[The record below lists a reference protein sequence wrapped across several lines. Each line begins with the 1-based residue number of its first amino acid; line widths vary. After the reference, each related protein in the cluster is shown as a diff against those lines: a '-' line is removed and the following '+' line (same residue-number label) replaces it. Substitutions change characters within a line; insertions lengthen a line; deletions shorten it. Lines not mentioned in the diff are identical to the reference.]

1 MSHPLGPAP
10 FRFEP
15 RDGCVQGA
23 AFSRPFQGL
32 TALIVLGSGAWL
44 WQLWDAGRFGATGL
58 EGLRAAG
65 WFVLGW
71 LLLVWTAWHVLT
83 SRVRFAPDGIHQ
95 SWVWHKHMAY
105 DDLAYARL
113 IRVRG
118 LEWLIAPRLY
128 VRTLLGKFSVFYVSD
143 PTVLRECERFVAELR
158 AARPF

>member
-1 MSHPLGPAP
+1 MTLPLGPAP
-10 FRFEP
+10 FRFVP
-15 RDGCVQGA
+15 RNGGVQGA

-32 TALIVLGSGAWL
+32 TLFIVIGSGAWF
-44 WQLWDAGRFGATGL
+44 WQLWDAGRFGASGL

-83 SRVRFAPDGIHQ
+83 SQVRFGPDGLHQ
-95 SWVWHKHMAY
+95 TWVWHKHMAY

-143 PTVLRECERFVAELR
+143 ATVLHECERFVTELR